1 MTGAYAEAGVD
12 YGRLQPFKDKIKAM
26 AGRTLGFPNRRDVVA
41 RASAHC
47 GRYRYTGAH
56 AHEWGSTIE
65 GLGNKNWVAEWM
77 YKHAQTG
84 RTYYE
89 DIGID
94 MLMMATNDLI
104 ADGFMPVC
112 YLDLVVVGKDS
123 WFLDE
128 RRADDFIKSL
138 YRGLEMTGIA
148 LIAGETPAYKYL
160 VQSMNPVE
168 SAPTLDGT
176 AIGILAPLS
185 REVNDENV
193 AVGDLIIAVRSSGM
207 HANGASLV
215 FQKGLELP
223 DQFLTELPNGNTLGD
238 EILIPTRNYLPL
250 VEALLDAHIDVHGFL
265 PATGDGV
272 AKLAFDK
279 CQRTYRVHSWW
290 DYGTIPELFR
300 FMHEQCGVSLEDCLK
315 TFNWGTGYYIFVD
328 PSDVG
333 STLQVLD
340 RAGFVDSMVV
350 GRVEEGQRQTIF
362 EPSGIV
368 LPPPGE

>member
-1 MTGAYAEAGVD
+1 MMPSAYAEAGVD
-12 YGRLQPFKDKIKAM
+12 YTRLQPFKDKIKAM
-26 AGRTLGFPNRRDVVA
+26 AARTLEFPAHRHVVA
-41 RASAHC
+41 SASAHC
-47 GRYRYTGAH
+47 GSLQYTGPH
-56 AHEWGSTIE
+56 AYRIGATIE

-77 YKHAQTG
+77 YKYAGTG
-84 RTYYE
+84 RTYY
-89 DIGID
+89 DGIGID

-104 ADGFMPVC
+104 AAGYMPVC
-112 YLDLVVVGKDS
+112 YLDLVVVGLDS

-128 RRADDFIKSL
+128 RRADDFIESL
-138 YRGLEMTGIA
+138 YRGLEMTGMA

-160 VQSMNPVE
+160 VRSQDPVE

-185 REVNDENV
+185 RGVDDKNV
-193 AVGDLIIAVRSSGM
+193 AVGDTIIAVRSSGM

-223 DQFLTELPNGNTLGD
+223 DKFLTELPNGNSLGD
-238 EILIPTRNYLPL
+238 EILIPTMNYLPL
-250 VEALLDAHIDVHGFL
+250 VEAILDAHIEVHGFL

-272 AKLAFDK
+272 AKVAFDK
-279 CQRTYRVHSWW
+279 SERTYRVHDWW
-290 DYGTIPELFR
+290 EYGTIPELFR
-300 FMHEQCGVSLEDCLK
+300 FMHEQCGVGLEDCLK
-315 TFNWGTGYYIFVD
+315 TFNWGTGYYIFVHPD
-328 PSDVG
+328 DV
-333 STLQVLD
+333 SFTLQVIAN
-340 RAGFVDSMVV
+340 AGFDAMVV